1 MNDNWWIFPV
11 VCLTF
16 AAIVLLVIA
25 GGKMETSRIYYN
37 CLDKNGALVY
47 TDAVKH
53 CKEIVK

>member
-1 MNDNWWIFPV
+1 MNDNWWVMPV
-11 VCLTF
+11 VFLTF

-37 CLDKNGALVY
+37 CLDKNGSMVY